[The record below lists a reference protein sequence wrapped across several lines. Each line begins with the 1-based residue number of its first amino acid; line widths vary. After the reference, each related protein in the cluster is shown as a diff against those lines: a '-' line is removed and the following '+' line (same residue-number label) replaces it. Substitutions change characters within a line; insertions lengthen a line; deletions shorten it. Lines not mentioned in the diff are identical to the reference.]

1 MALTQKLDLRPKLVS
16 IWERINRGEEGKKK
30 KEEEEA
36 KLRYGTMAMSMGLWI
51 FV

>member
-1 MALTQKLDLRPKLVS
+1 MALTQKLDLRPNLVS
-16 IWERINRGEEGKKK
+16 ILGRKTVEK

-36 KLRYGTMAMSMGLWI
+36 KLRYGTMAMSMGLCI

>member
-1 MALTQKLDLRPKLVS
+1 MALTQKLDLKPKFCLNLG
-16 IWERINRGEEGKKK
+16 EENCGEEGKKK

-36 KLRYGTMAMSMGLWI
+36 KLRYGTMAMSMSLWI